1 MSRKKVK
8 IPAHHRVMEWLLI
21 LLSIAVCLVFYFIVV
36 F

>member
-8 IPAHHRVMEWLLI
+8 IPAHHRMMEWILI
-21 LLSIAVCLVFYFIVV
+21 VLSISVCIAFFIIVV